1 MPDKPCHYQVLGL
14 ERDASEEEIKR
25 VYRRLALFWHPVRK
39 GRPARWSVVRRFNK
53 VADGSVPRHVPTD
66 SSQRVSPDTSYFL
79 FALRERK
86 FHSTLE

>member
-39 GRPARWSVVRRFNK
+39 GRPASRWSVVRRFNK
-53 VADGSVPRHVPTD
+53 VAMAAFLGTFRQIAVNAFSLTPLI
-66 SSQRVSPDTSYFL
+66 SY
-79 FALRERK
+79 LR
-86 FHSTLE
+86 S